1 MAILLATGGF
11 LMDWYSFAFSF
22 ARHLR
27 LAMLLALLGVTLS
40 ASAQYAG
47 PAPTLRDAPNPPDKG
62 LVLRAPA
69 ESRPGAPLTLHP
81 GDLIDVSVYGVSEY
95 KVKTRIAGDGNVDLP
110 LVGAVHLADGT
121 VEQAQQ
127 TIAHKLQARQM
138 ILNPDVLVTVEDSAV
153 DIIGVMGE
161 VMTPRAIP
169 AFAPMGLLDAISAA
183 GGLKPEASHSIS
195 ILRKGETESLLV
207 VLDSNPAHAVQQNVP
222 LYPGDRVI
230 VPRTGVVYVEGAV
243 GHAGAFPISP
253 NTPMTL
259 IQAITL
265 AGNPGYQALRSDT
278 RIIRTTGATRRE
290 IPVDLGK
297 VLRGKSPDPVLQSDD
312 IVLVPT
318 SALKG
323 AIKGGGIGIA
333 IGLLYLVPLLP

>member
-1 MAILLATGGF
+1 
-11 LMDWYSFAFSF
+11 MDRYSFAFSF
-22 ARHLR
+22 ARSLR
-27 LAMLLALLGVTLS
+27 LGMILALLGATLS

-47 PAPTLRDAPNPPDKG
+47 PAPTLRDAPNPEDKS

-69 ESRPGAPLTLHP
+69 ESRPGSPLTLHP
-81 GDLIDVSVYGVSEY
+81 GDLINVSVYGVAEY
-95 KVKTRIAGDGNVDLP
+95 KVKTRIAGDGNADLP
-110 LVGAVHLADGT
+110 LVGAVHLADAT

-138 ILNPDVLVTVEDSAV
+138 ILNPDVLITVEDSAV

-169 AFAPMGLLDAISAA
+169 VFAPMGLLDAISAA

-195 ILRKGETESLLV
+195 ILRKGETQSLLV

-265 AGNPGYQALRSDT
+265 AGNAGYQASRSDT

-290 IPVDLGK
+290 IPIDLGK

-318 SALKG
+318 SAIKG